1 MQQTVNGLALGSS
14 YALLAVGVT
23 LVWGV
28 LGILN
33 FAHAQILTWGAFGA
47 LFALNSGMPV
57 LVGVAAGILAAGV
70 ISVILELSVL
80 SPLRSRGAS
89 EFSFVVATIGASL
102 VLETVLR
109 WRTEAQTVGFPRAGF
124 PTGAMQ
130 VFGITVPRLHVVM
143 LVVSIAAMAGLT
155 LWIRKT
161 AFGRS
166 IRAVAYD
173 SETARLMG
181 VNTRVVF
188 ATCFFVAGGLAA
200 ISGIFMAVSSAQ
212 TAFDAGSRL
221 LLVAFAAVILGGM
234 GSIKGAVIGG
244 ILLGLIE
251 VYATAY
257 ISSTFREVV
266 AFATIFLVL
275 VVRPSGIFGEEQV
288 SRV

>member
-23 LVWGV
+23 LIWGV

-47 LFALNSGMPV
+47 LVALNSDMPV
-57 LVGVAAGILAAGV
+57 LVGVLAGILTAGV

-80 SPLRSRGAS
+80 SPLRTRGAS
-89 EFSFVVATIGASL
+89 EFSFVVATIGAAL

-109 WRTEAQTVGFPRAGF
+109 WRTDAQTLGFPRAGF
-124 PTGAMQ
+124 PTGS
-130 VFGITVPRLHVVM
+130 VEILGVTVPRLQVVM
-143 LVVSIAAMAGLT
+143 LVLSIVAMVGLT
-155 LWIRKT
+155 LWIRRT

-166 IRAVAYD
+166 IRAVAFD

-188 ATCFFVAGGLAA
+188 TTCFFVAGGLAA
-200 ISGIFMAVSSAQ
+200 MSGIFMAVSSAQ
-212 TAFDAGSRL
+212 TAYDAGDRL

-244 ILLGLIE
+244 VVLGLIE

-266 AFATIFLVL
+266 AFITIFLVL
-275 VVRPSGIFGEEQV
+275 VLRPSGIFGEEQV